1 MPLVYDGVDHPVEIA
16 AGRGDLRY
24 SSVPLVPGWTPSSLE
39 LIDKQVSYAEIFGT
53 QPMIAAAVMRLLTW
67 SVRVPLKV
75 YRRTGEDSRER
86 LRPDDHPVA
95 AAVIEPWEGGCTAEL
110 TMSLLGPLLVHGNGL
125 DEVDEGARGAIRFR
139 PADWRFARPIRP
151 WRDTISGWDLDVDD
165 GSINRTVPADTVLH
179 VRWWSALGPI
189 GVSPLKQLGTTINTE
204 DAAQRYQRS
213 IFKNSARP
221 PTAVVASKEFLA
233 AENPERRKALIDNL
247 RDDVNTLYAGPDNAG
262 RPLFLPPGLDMQA
275 VGHTAVEAALIDQRK
290 VAREEV
296 CAVYQI
302 PPPMLG
308 ILDRATFSNIEVQRE
323 MAYTDSLAPPLV
335 LIEQIINAQLIRAL
349 RREDDVYV
357 EFDFAG
363 VLRGDRLKEIQAIR
377 EAINTGV
384 LTPNEGR
391 SALNKPKVD
400 VEAADKLYLGKNNL
414 RPLEDDEHADLGDRS
429 LAAQRIAQAVKNDL
443 MSREEGRQ
451 MLGLPAGDTASQSDD
466 DGEDDDE
473 AAEETAATPPTPV
486 EA

>member
-1 MPLVYDGVDHPVEIA
+1 MPLIYDGIDHPVEIA
-16 AGRGDLRY
+16 SGRGDLRY
-24 SSVPLVPGWTPSSLE
+24 SSVPLVPGWTPTALE

-53 QPMIAAAVMRLLTW
+53 QPMIGAAVMRLLTW

-75 YRRTGEDSRER
+75 YRRTGDDSRQR
-86 LRPDDHPVA
+86 LRASDHPVA
-95 AAVIEPWEGGCTAEL
+95 AAVEEPWERGCTAEL
-110 TMSLLGPLLVHGNGL
+110 TMSLLGPLLVHGNAL
-125 DEVDEGARGAIRFR
+125 DEIDEGARGAIRFR

-165 GSINRTVPADTVLH
+165 GSINRTAPADTVLH
-179 VRWWSALGPI
+179 VKWWSPLGPI
-189 GVSPLKQLGTTINTE
+189 GVSPLQQLGTTINIE

-233 AENPERRKALIDNL
+233 AETPERRKALIDNL

-262 RPLFLPPGLDMQA
+262 RPLFLPPGLDMNA

-323 MAYTDSLAPPLV
+323 MSYTDSLAPPLV
-335 LIEQIINAQLIRAL
+335 LIEQFINAQLIRAL

-363 VLRGDRLKEIQAIR
+363 VLRGDRLKEIQSIR

-384 LTPNEGR
+384 LMPNEGR
-391 SALNKPKVD
+391 SLLNRPQVD
-400 VEAADKLYLGKNNL
+400 VEAANKLYLAKNNL
-414 RPLEDDEHADLGDRS
+414 RALEDDDSADLGDLS
-429 LAAQRIAQAVKNDL
+429 LAAQRIALAVKNGL
-443 MSREEGRQ
+443 MTREEGRQ
-451 MLGLPAGDTASQSDD
+451 LLGITGGGSDAD
-466 DGEDDDE
+466 EEEDDDS
-473 AAEETAATPPTPV
+473 AAEETAATTPTPV